1 METLTIRAVKLTGI
15 PSDPEQKQEAR
26 HIPIVSLKQMSD
38 ERWNELADINRKVRE
53 YNQWLN

>member
-38 ERWNELADINRKVRE
+38 ERWNELARMNRKVRE
-53 YNQWLN
+53 LYG

>member
-1 METLTIRAVKLTGI
+1 MKTLTLRTVKLTGI
-15 PSDPEQKQEAR
+15 ENDLEQKQEAR

-38 ERWNELADINRKVRE
+38 ERWNELADQNRKVRE